1 MRRFITVLA
10 GAAAAMLP
18 LAAHAVPP
26 IPANTTQFTTGGLDV
41 TAPIDG
47 NRQVAGHLTAVVD
60 IEAPGG
66 TFTASNAL
74 TIDVVVFIHD
84 ANGVVQATQVFANV
98 KAAVAADLGGA
109 LPTEPINFSM
119 APLGANLLTAINTAR
134 SFVTAGLTV
143 SGGGVATGV
152 RIGIVVND
160 ATVDGNDGA
169 ETILD
174 LADDATNQTILPDT
188 AGPVLQ
194 QVLRDTSTMPERMI
208 FVFDDDISNSTVGNL
223 TDVDFESSA
232 TAMGMF
238 APFANVAF
246 PGNPT
251 IIGGN
256 RALQFNIAMGQ
267 ENLAPAIGQFARIAL
282 AGGPPAVNAD
292 IEDLANNIATDQT
305 ARQISAV
312 TTPTITNAAWIDPIL
327 LGGDTTG
334 TVRVNFSANLNNAA
348 IGNLAFWQNVMNSIL
363 PSSGMT
369 DLTVTAVAAFDPTF
383 PASVFLTVTSGGTDS
398 VAQDGRAGVA
408 GGLNPVTYSLSLD
421 TTVGTPPQDFLG
433 TPITGNPSVP
443 IGDMI
448 PPTEVGDPF
457 TLDEN
462 GDGVIDAFAWD
473 FNEPLDSSMLSA
485 AGFTLTK
492 IAGTVHPFALFL
504 ENLANGI
511 TNPVD
516 AMNQATI
523 AVNGDMTDEFQS
535 AITGFAVVSQ
545 DTTGMNRLQQNNRL
559 IIRFNSGMIDWDND
573 GNAGA
578 SDTDG
583 EATPGTFDTDFAT
596 ILINATTSGVRD
608 SASNT
613 PFANVNNG
621 GTIDDGAS
629 AIIARVDFNTGDNV
643 AGGMQKPSEQDGA
656 VGDDPTNNTAVIIFN
671 ETVNIGGIDKTRFRF
686 GNSAAERFGAGD
698 ASTLTG
704 GNVLTLA
711 NGGGGFD
718 PGDIFNVDADNGV
731 VDAAGND
738 FEGASG
744 SSLVVEDVT
753 APYVVLQQDINGA
766 IIHSAFL
773 GGIDANGF
781 ATTLSMTFSSDVKAG
796 TEGATTDWTIAG
808 VGNPTTV
815 TLNGNIITLT
825 FPTNLISADVPVNVT
840 YNGAAAAMRLAAAGG
855 AMGAVAAMNDTFAAR
870 RVPTPNVDGEFT
882 SIMDIAGTINTD
894 STTVAPAGTK
904 VFGMAAVPRA
914 QSARVTMNGITATID
929 DNASLD
935 AITNVIL
942 GLEVDL
948 FLLIDDEEMFFRNDK
963 TEEGFVDAIVSIT
976 VSATSLT
983 SVRLTG
989 AGSSSG
995 TGSVAVRVTG
1005 GTVVICW
1012 DVLRSTDG
1020 TAFNLVNKG
1029 YKVGGQPIVSSA
1041 VVTGDDGR
1049 YLLHMTAPIRAF
1061 NALVEATGVPI
1072 IMVVE
1077 LPTGERFPV
1086 TSLLNAID
1094 GLGAISFRALNRQNT
1109 PFNSDAN
1116 LVFNPNLANV
1126 GTQTLYGGW
1135 NIMPFDRNSG
1145 VETRANSVLRPAGV
1159 TAVTVATLINSNPL
1173 DQFVYFLDTNNDG
1186 MWTSAD
1192 DDATRFDGI
1201 AVSTRCLGLFT
1212 FVMNSN
1218 GVRTGDT
1225 IAAFTGGYAAGIF
1238 NPVADGGMNP
1248 VSVGVFQFGPPIAA
1262 STVFTANT
1270 GTGSFPTGNVT
1281 LGWALVTSPTTS
1293 APGSFLTANGSDFL
1307 IIFNRTGHAAVE
1319 IGTFS
1324 LANSG
1329 SGAPE
1334 DDAGTIMQGMGLFLH
1349 K

>member
-18 LAAHAVPP
+18 LAAHAAPP

-47 NRQVAGHLTAVVD
+47 NRQVAGHLTTVVD
-60 IEAPGG
+60 IEAAGG
-66 TFTASNAL
+66 TFTPSDAL

-98 KAAVAADLGGA
+98 KGGVSADLGGA
-109 LPTEPINFSM
+109 LATEPIDFSM

-134 SFVTAGLTV
+134 NFVTAGLTV

-160 ATVDGNDGA
+160 ATVDTDDGA

-174 LADDATNQTILPDT
+174 LADDAVNQTILPDT

-208 FVFDDDISNSTVGNL
+208 FVFDDNISNSTVGNL
-223 TDVDFESSA
+223 TDADFESSA
-232 TAMGMF
+232 TAMGVF

-282 AGGPPAVNAD
+282 AGMPATNPD

-305 ARQISAV
+305 ARQIMAV
-312 TTPTITNAAWIDPIL
+312 TTPTITNAVWTDPIL
-327 LGGDTTG
+327 LGGDFTG

-348 IGNLAFWQNVMNSIL
+348 IGDLAFWQNALGSIS
-363 PSSGMT
+363 PSTGMT
-369 DLTVTAVAAFDPTF
+369 DLAVTAVAAFDPSF

-398 VAQDGRAGVA
+398 VAQDGRGDVT

-421 TTVGTPPQDFLG
+421 TAVGTPPQDFLG
-433 TPITGNPSVP
+433 TPITGTPTVA

-448 PPTEVGDPF
+448 EPTEVGDPF

-473 FNEPLDSSMLSA
+473 FNEPLNPSMLSA

-516 AMNQATI
+516 AMNQAMI

-559 IIRFNSGMIDWDND
+559 IIRFNSGMVDWDND

-583 EATPGTFDTDFAT
+583 EATPGTRDTNFAT
-596 ILINATTSGVRD
+596 ILINATTSGVKD
-608 SASNT
+608 VAGNT
-613 PFANVNNG
+613 PAANVNNG
-621 GTIDDGAS
+621 GTLDDGAS

-643 AGGMQKPSEQDGA
+643 AGGVQKPSEQDGTP
-656 VGDDPTNNTAVIIFN
+656 GDDPTNNTAVIIFN
-671 ETVNIGGIDKTRFRF
+671 ETVNIGGIDETKFRF
-686 GNSAAERFGAGD
+686 GNSAAERFSPGD
-698 ASTLTG
+698 VLSLTG
-704 GNVLTLA
+704 GNVLSLA
-711 NGGGGFD
+711 NTTGGFA
-718 PGDIFNVDADNGV
+718 PGDTFNVDADNGV

-744 SSLVVEDVT
+744 SSLVVADVT
-753 APYVVLQQDINGA
+753 APYVVLQQDINGN

-781 ATTLSMTFSSDVKAG
+781 ATTLSMTFSADVKAG

-808 VGNPTTV
+808 VGNPTSV
-815 TLNGNIITLT
+815 TLNGNVITLT
-825 FPTNLISADVPVNVT
+825 FPGNLISADVPVNVT

-855 AMGAVAAMNDTFAAR
+855 AMGSVGAMNDTFAAR

-882 SIMDIAGTINTD
+882 SVMDIAGTARTD

-914 QSARVTMNGITATID
+914 HSARVTMNGVTATID
-929 DNASLD
+929 DNGSLN

-942 GLEVDL
+942 GLEIDL
-948 FLLIDDEEMFFRNDK
+948 FLLIDGEEMFFTNDK
-963 TEEGFVDAIVSIT
+963 TDGGSVDAIVSIN
-976 VSATSLT
+976 VQATSLT
-983 SVRLTG
+983 QVRLTG
-989 AGSSSG
+989 SGSSSG
-995 TGSVAVRVTG
+995 AGNVAVRITG
-1005 GTVVICW
+1005 GTVVLCW

-1020 TAFNLVNKG
+1020 TAFSLVNKG

-1061 NALVEATGVPI
+1061 NALIEATGVPI

-1086 TSLLNAID
+1086 SSLLNAID
-1094 GLGAISFRALNRQNT
+1094 GLGALSFRALNRQNT

-1126 GTQTLYGGW
+1126 GMQTLYGGW
-1135 NIMPFDRNSG
+1135 NIMPHYRNSG
-1145 VETRANSVLRPAGV
+1145 VETRANSILRPAGV
-1159 TAVTVATLINSNPL
+1159 TAVTVASLNNSNPL

-1192 DDATRFDGI
+1192 DDSSRLDGI
-1201 AVSTRCLGLFT
+1201 AVSTRCLGLFI

-1225 IAAFTGGYAAGIF
+1225 IAAFTGGYAAGVF

-1262 STVFTANT
+1262 STVFSANT
-1270 GTGSFPTGNVT
+1270 GTGSFPTGNTT

-1293 APGSFLTANGSDFL
+1293 APGAFLTANGSDFL
-1307 IIFNRTGHAAVE
+1307 IIFDRTGHNAVD
-1319 IGTFS
+1319 ISTFS

>member
-18 LAAHAVPP
+18 FAAHAAPP

-47 NRQVAGHLTAVVD
+47 NRQVAGHLTTVVN
-60 IEAPGG
+60 ISAAGG
-66 TFTASNAL
+66 TFTASDPL

-98 KAAVAADLGGA
+98 KGGVAADLGGA
-109 LPTEPINFSM
+109 LPTEPVDFSI
-119 APLGANLLTAINTAR
+119 APLGASLLTAINTAR
-134 SFVTAGLTV
+134 NFVTAGLTV

-152 RIGIVVND
+152 RIGVVVND
-160 ATVDGNDGA
+160 GTVDGADGA

-174 LADDATNQTILPDT
+174 LADDAINQTILPDT

-223 TDVDFESSA
+223 TDIDFESSA
-232 TAMGMF
+232 TEMGVF

-256 RALQFNIAMGQ
+256 RALQFDIAMGQ

-282 AGGPPAVNAD
+282 AGMPATNPD

-305 ARQISAV
+305 ARAIAAV
-312 TTPTITNAAWIDPIL
+312 TNPTITNAFWTDPIL

-334 TVRVNFSANLNNAA
+334 TIRVNFSANLNNAA
-348 IGNLAFWQNVMNSIL
+348 IGNLAFWQNALASIS
-363 PSSGMT
+363 PSTGMT
-369 DLTVTAVAAFDPTF
+369 DLTVTAVAAFDPAF
-383 PASVFLTVTSGGTDS
+383 PASVFLTVTSAGTDS
-398 VAQDGRAGVA
+398 VARDGRGDAT

-421 TTVGTPPQDFLG
+421 TAVGTPPQDFLG
-433 TPITGNPSVP
+433 TPITGTPTVAINDAIAPAAVGNPVA
-443 IGDMI
+443 
-448 PPTEVGDPF
+448 
-457 TLDEN
+457 LDEN

-473 FNEPLDSSMLSA
+473 FNESLDSTMLA
-485 AGFTLTK
+485 NAGFTLTK
-492 IAGTVHPFALFL
+492 IAGTTHPFALFL
-504 ENLANGI
+504 ENLATGV

-535 AITGFAVVSQ
+535 AITGFALESQ
-545 DTTGMNRLQQNNRL
+545 DDTGMNRLQQNNRL
-559 IIRFNSGMIDWDND
+559 IIRIDSSLVDWDND
-573 GNAGA
+573 TNVGA

-583 EATPGTFDTDFAT
+583 EANPGTFDTDFAQ
-596 ILINATTSGVRD
+596 IDVNATTSGIKD
-608 SASNT
+608 AAGNA
-613 PFANVNNG
+613 PAGNFDNG
-621 GTIDDGAS
+621 GNVDDGAS
-629 AIIARVDFNTGDNV
+629 PVIARVDFSTGDNLA
-643 AGGMQKPSEQDGA
+643 AGVQKPSEQDGA
-656 VGDDPTNNTAVIIFN
+656 AGDDPTNNTAIIIFN
-671 ETVNIGGIDKTRFRF
+671 ETVNVGGIDETKFRF
-686 GNSAAERFGAGD
+686 GNSAAERFAIGD
-698 ASTLTG
+698 FVALTG
-704 GNVLTLA
+704 GNVLSLA
-711 NGGGGFD
+711 NSTGGFD
-718 PGDIFNVDADNGV
+718 PGDTFNVDADNGV
-731 VDAAGND
+731 ADANGND
-738 FEGASG
+738 FAGASG
-744 SSLVVEDVT
+744 SSLSVEDVT
-753 APYVVLQQDINGA
+753 APYVVLQQDINGN

-781 ATTLSMTFSSDVKAG
+781 ATTLSMTFSADVKTG

-815 TLNGNIITLT
+815 TLNGNVITLT
-825 FPTNLISADVPVNVT
+825 FPGNLISADVPVNVT

-855 AMGAVAAMNDTFAAR
+855 AMGTVGAMNDTFAAR

-882 SIMDIAGTINTD
+882 SVMDIAGTVRTD

-904 VFGMAAVPRA
+904 IFGMSAVPRA
-914 QSARVTMNGITATID
+914 HNARVTMNGVTATID
-929 DNASLD
+929 DNGSLN

-942 GLEVDL
+942 GLETDL
-948 FLLIDDEEMFFRNDK
+948 FLLIDGEDMFFTNDK
-963 TEEGFVDAIVSIT
+963 TEAGFVDAIVAIT
-976 VSATSLT
+976 VQATTLSQ
-983 SVRLTG
+983 VRLTG

-995 TGSVAVRVTG
+995 SGNVAVRITG
-1005 GTVVICW
+1005 GTVVLCW
-1012 DVLRSTDG
+1012 DVLRSDDG
-1020 TAFNLVNKG
+1020 TAFSLVNKG

-1061 NALVEATGVPI
+1061 NALIESTGVPI

-1086 TSLLNAID
+1086 SSLLNAID
-1094 GLGAISFRALNRQNT
+1094 GLGALSFRALNRQNT
-1109 PFNSDAN
+1109 PFDSDAN
-1116 LVFNPNLANV
+1116 LVFSPNLANV
-1126 GTQTLYGGW
+1126 GMQTLYGGW
-1135 NIMPFDRNSG
+1135 NIMPHYRNSG
-1145 VETRANSVLRPAGV
+1145 VEIRANSVLRPAGV
-1159 TAVTVATLINSNPL
+1159 TAVTVASLINSNPL
-1173 DQFVYFLDTNNDG
+1173 DQFVYFLDTNDDG
-1186 MWTSAD
+1186 MWTNAD
-1192 DDATRFDGI
+1192 DDNSRLDGI
-1201 AVSTRCLGLFT
+1201 AVSTRCLGLFI

-1225 IAAFTGGYAAGIF
+1225 IAAFTGGYAAGVF
-1238 NPVADGGMNP
+1238 NPVYNAGNP

-1262 STVFTANT
+1262 STVFAANT
-1270 GTGSFPTGNVT
+1270 GTNSFPTGNVT

-1293 APGSFLTANGSDFL
+1293 APGAFLTANGSDFL
-1307 IIFNRTGHAAVE
+1307 IIFNRTGHNAVD
-1319 IGTFS
+1319 ISTFS
-1324 LANSG
+1324 LSNSG